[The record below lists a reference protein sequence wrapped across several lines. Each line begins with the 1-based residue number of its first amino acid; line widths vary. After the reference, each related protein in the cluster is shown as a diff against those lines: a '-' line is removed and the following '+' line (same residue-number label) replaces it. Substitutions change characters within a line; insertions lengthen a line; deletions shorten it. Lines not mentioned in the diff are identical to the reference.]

1 VADGKH
7 RQLPIAALGRPAREY
22 WRSLAE
28 LAGAKVAE
36 ETEFAEGADFP
47 PSVSRRAWM
56 KLLGASMALAGVAGC
71 ERQRGEKIL
80 PYTHTPRHV
89 TPGVPRYYATSL
101 SLDGFATG
109 VLVESHD
116 GRPTKVEGNPD
127 HPASLGATTAI
138 DQATVLGVY
147 DPDRARAPRV
157 PAGPATWQAFFV
169 RFAGERAD
177 RGAGLRF
184 LLEPSGSPL
193 LGELVS
199 RVRAR
204 FPAARF
210 TFHGA
215 ASPSFAA
222 EGGRLAFGVPVQPQ
236 YDFRRADVVLALDDD
251 FLAAGPF
258 SVAHA
263 RQWAER
269 RRPSSPSASMSRL
282 YVVETMLTP
291 TGSVADHRLRR
302 KPSAVVHVAA
312 RVAAE
317 IAAGPGALG
326 KRLPAPVLAALA
338 RFREGAVDPVIP
350 ALARDLVLRAGASV
364 VTVGRGQPPV
374 VHALGHLV
382 NAMLGNAETAWTIAP
397 TLVGA
402 GDAEQDLGAL
412 AAELDRGAVDTVVIV
427 GGNPVYSAPA
437 DHELGRRLARVKD
450 VLYLGEYEDETAAVA
465 GWFHPAAHV
474 LETWADATAHDGT
487 TSIVQPLLEPMYG
500 GRTAAQILALF
511 TGRDYPDAHR
521 LLRERWERQLAGGDL
536 EARWAAALQT
546 GLFAGS
552 ASKRQH
558 TEIAPPALIAA
569 LAALPV
575 TPPASGGLEAA
586 FALDPNVH
594 DGRFTNN
601 PWLLEH
607 PQPITHLTWDNAA
620 QLSPSTARRLDLAD
634 EDVVLLELGGRRVRA
649 PVLVVPGHADDAVTL
664 YLGWGRTGS
673 ESLARDVGFDANAL
687 RTARAPWFAPGLSIT
702 KVRGERYPLARTQ
715 LHNSVEGRPIALSA
729 TLARYR
735 EDPGF
740 TSEQR
745 GPVPSLLPPVSTAGE
760 QWAMTIDMS
769 ICTGCSAC
777 VVACQA
783 ENNILVVGKPQVLNS
798 REMHW
803 IRIDSYFHGDPEA
816 PRVVHEPMLCQH
828 CERAPCEYVCPVNA
842 TVHSPDGLNEMVYNR
857 CVGTRFCSNNCPYKV
872 RRFNWFDWNKREP
885 ANQGP
890 VLLQRNP
897 DVTVRQ
903 RGVMEK
909 CTYCVQRIR
918 EVEIHA
924 RVEDR
929 AIRPG
934 EVVTACQQACPTGAI
949 QFGSLRHTETTMVRW
964 REEPRSLQV
973 LHELGTS
980 PRTMYLARIDN
991 PNPEIE

>member
-1 VADGKH
+1 MADGKH
-7 RQLPIAALGRPAREY
+7 RQLPVASARSGREY
-22 WRSLAE
+22 WKSLGE
-28 LAGAKVAE
+28 LAGAPEASVP
-36 ETEFAEGADFP
+36 EFAEGADLP

-71 ERQRGEKIL
+71 SRQRGEKIL
-80 PYTHTPRHV
+80 PYTRNPRDV
-89 TPGVPRYYATSL
+89 TPGMPRYYATSL

-109 VLVESHD
+109 VLVESHE
-116 GRPTKVEGNPD
+116 GRPTKVEGNPE
-127 HPASLGATTAI
+127 HPASLGATSAL
-138 DQATVLGVY
+138 DQATVLGLY
-147 DPDRARAPRV
+147 DPDRARTPRV
-157 PAGPATWQAFFV
+157 PVGPATWQAFFV
-169 RFAGERAD
+169 RFAQERAD
-177 RGAGLRF
+177 GGAGLRF
-184 LLEPSGSPL
+184 LLEPTGSKL
-193 LGELVS
+193 LGELVD
-199 RVRAR
+199 RLRNR

-215 ASPSFAA
+215 GSPGFAA
-222 EGGRLAFGVPVQPQ
+222 QGGRLTFGVPVQPQ
-236 YDFRRADVVLALDDD
+236 HDLGRADVVLALDDD
-251 FLAAGPF
+251 FLGGGP
-258 SVAHA
+258 SSLRHA
-263 RQWAER
+263 RQWSAR
-269 RRPSSPSASMSRL
+269 RRPGTPSASMSRL

-291 TGSVADHRLRR
+291 TGSMADHRLRR

-312 RVAAE
+312 RLAAE
-317 IAAGPGALG
+317 IAAGPGDLAR
-326 KRLPAPVLAALA
+326 RLPGPVAAGLA
-338 RFREGAVDPVIP
+338 RFRGGAPDPLIQ
-350 ALARDLVLRAGASV
+350 ALARDLARAGAASL
-364 VTVGRGQPPV
+364 VTVGYRQPPV
-374 VHALGHLV
+374 VHALAHLIH
-382 NAMLGNAETAWTIAP
+382 AMLGNEQTAWTIAP

-412 AAELDRGAVDTVVIV
+412 AAELDRGAIDTLVIA
-427 GGNPVYSAPA
+427 GGNPVYSAPP

-474 LETWADATAHDGT
+474 LESWADATAHDGT
-487 TSIVQPLLEPMYG
+487 TSIVQPLIEPMYG
-500 GRTAAQILALF
+500 GRTTAEILALF

-521 LLRERWERQLAGGDL
+521 LLLEHWEKQLAGDF
-536 EARWAAALQT
+536 ASRWPAALQA
-546 GLFAGS
+546 GLFEGT
-552 ASKRQH
+552 ASPRMR
-558 TEIAPPALIAA
+558 TEIAPAALVLA
-569 LAALPV
+569 LAAIPATEPV
-575 TPPASGGLEAA
+575 SAGLEAA
-586 FALDPNVH
+586 FALDPSVH

-607 PQPITHLTWDNAA
+607 PQPITHLTWDNAVH
-620 QLSPSTARRLDLAD
+620 LSPTTAGRLGVAD
-634 EDVVLLELGGRRVRA
+634 EDVVHLELGGRRVRA
-649 PVLVVPGHADDAVTL
+649 PVLLVPGHADDAVTL
-664 YLGWGRTGS
+664 HLGWGRRGS

-687 RTARAPWFAPGLSIT
+687 RTARAPWFAPGLSII
-702 KVRGERYPLARTQ
+702 KAAGERYPLARTQ
-715 LHNSVEGRPIALSA
+715 LHSSVEGRPIALST
-729 TLARYR
+729 TLAKYR
-735 EDPGF
+735 QDPDF
-740 TSEQR
+740 TAEHR
-745 GPVPSLLPPVSTAGE
+745 GDLPTMLPPVPTAGN

-769 ICTGCSAC
+769 ICSGCSAC

-783 ENNILVVGKPQVLNS
+783 ENNILVVGKPQVLTG

-803 IRIDSYFHGDPEA
+803 IRIDSYFQGDPEE
-816 PRVVHEPMLCQH
+816 PRVVNQPMLCQH

-872 RRFNWFDWNKREP
+872 RRFNWFDWNARQP
-885 ANQGP
+885 ANQGQ
-890 VLLQRNP
+890 VELQRNP

-949 QFGSLRHTETTMVRW
+949 QFGSLHHAGTAMVRR
-964 REEPRSLQV
+964 REEPRSFQV